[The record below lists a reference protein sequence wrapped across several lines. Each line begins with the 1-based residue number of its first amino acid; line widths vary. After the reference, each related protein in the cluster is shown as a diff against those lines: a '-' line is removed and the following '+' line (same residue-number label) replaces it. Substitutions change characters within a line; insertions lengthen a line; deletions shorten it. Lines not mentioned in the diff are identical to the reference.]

1 MVNVLYSQLLQEI
14 LVLVVKIGGKKKLQ
28 IQQVK
33 KQIISHYQW
42 DMHIMWGI
50 IYGKIDTHTPTAQQC
65 VLEAWDHI

>member
-42 DMHIMWGI
+42 DMHIMWDI
-50 IYGKIDTHTPTAQQC
+50 IYGKIDIRTPTARQC
-65 VLEAWDHI
+65 VLVGWDHI

>member
-33 KQIISHYQW
+33 KQIFSQYQW
-42 DMHIMWGI
+42 DMHIMWDI
-50 IYGKIDTHTPTAQQC
+50 IYGKIDIRKPTARQC
-65 VLEAWDHI
+65 VLEGWDHI